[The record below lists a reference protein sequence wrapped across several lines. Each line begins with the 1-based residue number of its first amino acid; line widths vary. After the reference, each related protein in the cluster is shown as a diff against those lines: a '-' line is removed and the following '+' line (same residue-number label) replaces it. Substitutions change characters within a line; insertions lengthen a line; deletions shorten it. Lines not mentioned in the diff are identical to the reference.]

1 MAQADPGTWEQLR
14 TGDPAALG
22 AVYADHV
29 EAVFRFAFRRTA
41 SVTLAE
47 DVAQATFTA
56 VWRQARLGRLPALT
70 LPTARPLLLRIASN
84 ECRNLARSSR
94 RRSALH
100 RRLSGLA
107 DPVVDDHAGDV
118 SSRVDDERRMAE
130 VRDALAQLPEGQRA
144 AVELV
149 LWEGLTH
156 VEAAEALGVAEGTVK
171 SRVSR
176 ARQRLGELLAAPGQ
190 ETTR

>member
-1 MAQADPGTWEQLR
+1 MPEADPGHWEQLR
-14 TGDPAALG
+14 AGDPAALG
-22 AVYADHV
+22 AVYEEHV
-29 EAVFRFAFRRTA
+29 DAVFRFAFRRTA
-41 SVTLAE
+41 SVALAE

-56 VWRQARLGRLPALT
+56 VWRQARLGKLPALA

-100 RRLSGLA
+100 VRLAGRA
-107 DPVVDDHAGDV
+107 ERFVDDHAGDV
-118 SSRVDDERRMAE
+118 SRQVDDERRMTE
-130 VRDALAQLPEGQRA
+130 VRDALAQLPAGQQA

-149 LWEGLTH
+149 LWEGLTNA
-156 VEAAEALGVAEGTVK
+156 EAAQVLGVAEGTVK

-176 ARQRLGELLAAPGQ
+176 ARQRLGELLVAPGQ
-190 ETTR
+190 ETNR